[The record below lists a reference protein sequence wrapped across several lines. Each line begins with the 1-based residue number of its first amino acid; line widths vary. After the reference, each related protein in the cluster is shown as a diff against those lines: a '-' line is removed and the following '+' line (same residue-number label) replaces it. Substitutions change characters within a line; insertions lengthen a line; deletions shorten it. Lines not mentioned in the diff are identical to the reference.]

1 MQIKC
6 KKILTP
12 LKNNRK
18 TAQLFG
24 LILSSILAIGLI
36 GAPPAL
42 AQDTPGYTEVTD
54 SSAEETNGK
63 IKLTVTTDEDIPR
76 LPDDFIDSVAGFGFA
91 WLDSQGKG
99 IVAAIHPDF
108 DDSAQNPNAWHTHTV
123 EVDGN
128 CASVG
133 DSQGGVKIKDNTM
146 TLQVP
151 KQFAGDLNLGDAV
164 AFKIVENTACEEDE
178 AQIEVF

>member
-1 MQIKC
+1 MQ
-6 KKILTP
+6 
-12 LKNNRK
+12 NNKK
-18 TAQLFG
+18 TAQLYG
-24 LILSSILAIGLI
+24 LILGSILAIGLI
-36 GAPPAL
+36 GTPTAL
-42 AQDTPGYTEVTD
+42 AQDPPGYTEVTD

-63 IKLTVTTDEDIPR
+63 IELTVTTGADIPR
-76 LPDDFIDSVAGFGFA
+76 LPDEFIDSVAGFGFA
-91 WLDSQGKG
+91 WLDGNEG

-133 DSQGGVKIKDNTM
+133 DSQGGAKIKDNTM

>member
-1 MQIKC
+1 MQ
-6 KKILTP
+6 
-12 LKNNRK
+12 NNKK
-18 TAQLFG
+18 TAQLHG
-24 LILSSILAIGLI
+24 LILGSILAIGLI
-36 GAPPAL
+36 GIPTAL
-42 AQDTPGYTEVTD
+42 AQGPPGYTEVTD
-54 SSAEETNGK
+54 SSTEETNGK

-91 WLDSQGKG
+91 WLDNEGKG
-99 IVAAIHPDF
+99 IVAVIHPDF

-133 DSQGGVKIKDNTM
+133 DSQGGVKIKDNTI

-151 KQFAGDLNLGDAV
+151 TQFAGDLDIEGAV
-164 AFKIVENTACEEDE
+164 AFKIVENTACDEDE